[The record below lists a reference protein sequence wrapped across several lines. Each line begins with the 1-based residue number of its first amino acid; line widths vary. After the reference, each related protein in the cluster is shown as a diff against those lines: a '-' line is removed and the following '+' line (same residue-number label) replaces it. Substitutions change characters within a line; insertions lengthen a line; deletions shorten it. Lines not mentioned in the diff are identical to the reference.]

1 MPDQE
6 KQKPWFKFY
15 PNDWRGDEMLRL
27 CSLAA
32 RGFWI
37 ECLALMHKAEPYGHL
52 LVNGTAPSLGELGKL
67 VATSSG
73 EVGRLLE
80 ELKSKGVCSVTDAGV
95 VVSRRMVRDKD
106 REQKASESGKRGGNP
121 RVKPTLK
128 GTLKGIDKPTL
139 KGIDKLART
148 DARVPE
154 ARGQSPDPPIAPPRG
169 PFVGGRG
176 PRRPHPLEERPD
188 VNLDA
193 ESTARADR
201 FRELFSEQHLAVV
214 GSTFVENYER
224 DWPPSLRLVK
234 AYSDR
239 ELAALLG
246 IYLIATG
253 QHFDGKPRTIGR
265 LAEAAS
271 MIEAQMRKESQWP
284 AA

>member
-1 MPDQE
+1 MPDE

-32 RGFWI
+32 RGLWI

-52 LVNGTAPSLGELGKL
+52 LVNGDAPSLGQLGKL

-73 EVGRLLE
+73 EAGRLLE
-80 ELKSKGVCSVTDAGV
+80 ELKARGVCSVTDAGV

-106 REQKASESGKRGGNP
+106 REAKASESGKRGGNP
-121 RVKPTLK
+121 RLK
-128 GTLKGIDKPTL
+128 ATDKPTL
-139 KGIDKLART
+139 KGVDNLART
-148 DARVPE
+148 DGRVPE
-154 ARGQSPDPPIAPPRG
+154 ARGQRPDPPNAPPRG

-188 VNLDA
+188 VNLDPD
-193 ESTARADR
+193 STARADR

-214 GSTFVENYER
+214 GSTFVENYDR

-234 AYSDR
+234 SYSDR
-239 ELAALLG
+239 ELSALLG